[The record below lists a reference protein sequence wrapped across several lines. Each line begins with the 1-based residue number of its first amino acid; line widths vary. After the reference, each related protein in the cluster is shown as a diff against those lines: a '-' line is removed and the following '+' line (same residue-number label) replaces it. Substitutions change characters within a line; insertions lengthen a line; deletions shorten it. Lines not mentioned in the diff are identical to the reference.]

1 MIGFENL
8 FYKSVTVHKKN
19 NKITSAKLPP
29 PFRQATS
36 HNNITSAKL
45 PPSFR

>member
-1 MIGFENL
+1 MIGFEYL
-8 FYKSVTVHKKN
+8 FYKSVQLKK
-19 NKITSAKLPP
+19 KIISAKLPP